1 MCMTR
6 KKETHKVSLKDFDDA
21 RKIWETVHREVII
34 LVENG
39 WEVLLARV
47 IMRTKLEQK
56 KQMRMCG

>member
-1 MCMTR
+1 MVLLDLLSNAMCMTR

-39 WEVLLARV
+39 WEVLAYY
-47 IMRTKLEQK
+47 
-56 KQMRMCG
+56 